1 MVQQESRLKVADNTG
16 AKEVL
21 TIRVLGG
28 TKRRYASVGDKIVV
42 SIKDATPNGNVKKG
56 DVVKAVVVRTRK
68 ELKRADG
75 SYIIIQD
82 MIKLKIKSGDT
93 VKVIAGDHKG
103 AEGKVLK
110 VDREKNK
117 AIIEG
122 INMVSKHTKPS
133 AKNPQGGIVKKEA
146 PIHISNI
153 ALIDPKSKKATRVG
167 IKVEGDK
174 KVRFSKKSNQVL

>member
-1 MVQQESRLKVADNTG
+1 
-16 AKEVL
+16 
-21 TIRVLGG
+21 
-28 TKRRYASVGDKIVV
+28 
-42 SIKDATPNGNVKKG
+42 
-56 DVVKAVVVRTRK
+56 
-68 ELKRADG
+68 
-75 SYIIIQD
+75 

-103 AEGKVLK
+103 AEGKVMK

-117 AIIEG
+117 AIVEG
-122 INMVSKHTKPS
+122 VNLVSKHTKPS

-153 ALIDPKSKKATRVG
+153 ALVDPKSKKATRVG
-167 IKVEGDK
+167 IRVEGDK